1 MKRLLVVTLLLV
13 AQAIPATAQSRE
25 KGLDQWLDRSLIP
38 YVQQQLTTHPRFRD
52 ETVMFVVLRDNAPT
66 PSSNALALT
75 LRDRILEAA
84 VDTNGVSIGWQQGRS
99 GNVVEPGTKDCVND
113 DVHYYVGVELTQELD
128 GSYAVN
134 VRALDLEDRTWVTGF
149 GKRWQG
155 RLNTSQRQALRL
167 QRIDETFLGARDVP
181 FTVAQTDL
189 LASQLAHQLACTL
202 QQQLEE
208 DYIVSADGASGTTE
222 LAGTLELISNNLAS
236 RQALKLASEP
246 GDANAVLS
254 GKAHRIDGN
263 LHQYWLT
270 VTPQPGTEHLASL
283 SASAYIVLPDSAP
296 SIAVTK
302 SPAREPAPTV
312 ETANYRPPASVSV
325 PNAGGDG
332 LIGSL
337 RITSPASVGECEWP
351 CSMLRTN
358 ANTDAIVFILEH
370 QANHGLVRLS
380 GGECRQRTV
389 ARIVRNGESLNFPIS
404 KTTTDSRN
412 WTAIHDWQ
420 LNPPVDTYY
429 AVAVTDADVARSMA
443 NLIDALPLRC
453 TNSLRPGK
461 RGDELRDWLA
471 EFATFAAQSATHLDW
486 RAIQVRDVT

>member
-1 MKRLLVVTLLLV
+1 MTRLLAVILLIV

-38 YVQQQLTTHPRFRD
+38 YVQQQLTVHPRFRD
-52 ETVMFVVLRDNAPT
+52 ETVMFVVLSNNAPT
-66 PSSNALALT
+66 PSSNALALS

-99 GNVVEPGTKDCVND
+99 GTVIEPGTRDCVND

-167 QRIDETFLGARDVP
+167 QRTDHTFLGARDVP

-202 QQQLEE
+202 QRQLEE
-208 DYIVSADGASGTTE
+208 DYVVAPDATTATDE
-222 LAGTLELISNNLAS
+222 LGGTLELISNNLAS
-236 RQALKLASEP
+236 RQALKLATAPDE
-246 GDANAVLS
+246 ANAVLA
-254 GKAHRIDGN
+254 GKAHQIDGN
-263 LHQYWLT
+263 LYQYWLT
-270 VTPQPGTEHLASL
+270 VTPQPGTEHLAAL
-283 SASAYIVLPDSAP
+283 SASAYIVLPNAGPELLVQESRSASNAP
-296 SIAVTK
+296 KIED
-302 SPAREPAPTV
+302 AR
-312 ETANYRPPASVSV
+312 YRPPAAISV

-337 RITSPASVGECEWP
+337 KITSPANIAECEWP
-351 CSMLRTN
+351 CSILRAE
-358 ANTDAIVFILEH
+358 ANSDAIVFVLEH

-389 ARIVRNGESLNFPIS
+389 ARIVRNGEALKFPIS

-412 WTAIHDWQ
+412 WSTTHDWQ
-420 LNPPVDTYY
+420 LDPPADTYY

-461 RGDELRDWLA
+461 RGDDLREWLA
-471 EFATFAAQSATHLDW
+471 DFATFAAKSANYLDW
-486 RAIQVRDVT
+486 RAIQVRDIT

>member
-1 MKRLLVVTLLLV
+1 MNRLLAVLLLIV

-52 ETVMFVVLRDNAPT
+52 ETVMFVVLSDNAPT
-66 PSSNALALT
+66 PDSNALALS

-99 GNVVEPGTKDCVND
+99 GTVVEPGTRDCVND

-167 QRIDETFLGARDVP
+167 QRTDATFLGAREVP
-181 FTVAQTDL
+181 FTTAQTDL

-208 DYIVSADGASGTTE
+208 DYVVSPDATTTTPE
-222 LAGTLELISNNLAS
+222 LGGTLELISNNLAS
-236 RQALKLASEP
+236 RQALQLAVEP
-246 GDANAVLS
+246 EDANAILA

-263 LHQYWLT
+263 LYQYWLT
-270 VTPQPGTEHLASL
+270 ITPQQGAEQLAAL
-283 SASAYIVLPDSAP
+283 SASAYIVLPN
-296 SIAVTK
+296 V
-302 SPAREPAPTV
+302 SPGPVVQTPAEVAHTTQ
-312 ETANYRPPASVSV
+312 TAGSRQNPPAAVSI
-325 PNAGGDG
+325 PNAGGSG
-332 LIGSL
+332 LIGAL
-337 RITSPASVGECEWP
+337 RITSPANTAECKWP
-351 CSMLRTN
+351 CSILRAD
-358 ANTDAIVFILEH
+358 ANSDAIVFVLEH
-370 QANHGLVRLS
+370 QANYGLVRLS

-389 ARIVRNGESLNFPIS
+389 ARIVRDGEALKFPIS
-404 KTTTDSRN
+404 RTTTDSRN
-412 WTAIHDWQ
+412 WTSTHDW
-420 LNPPVDTYY
+420 LLDPVADTYY
-429 AVAVTDADVARSMA
+429 AVAVTDADVARNMA

-461 RGDELRDWLA
+461 RGNELREWLA
-471 EFATFAAQSATHLDW
+471 DFATFAASSAEHLDW
-486 RAIQVRDVT
+486 RAIEVRDIT